1 MLQQPSGGA
10 LLAMKEIDLR
20 NPGMHQAMKEVGTT
34 TNLSP
39 HHNAVRLHEH
49 WMSADGKGMWLLLE
63 YRSQGTR
70 GQFLMSTTRLPD
82 AALCGT

>member
-10 LLAMKEIDLR
+10 LFAMKEIDLR
-20 NPGMHQAMKEVGTT
+20 NPDMQQAMKEVGTT

-39 HHNAVRLHEH
+39 HRNAVRLHEL
-49 WMSADGKGMWLLLE
+49 WMSADGKGMWLLPE

-70 GQFLMSTTRLPD
+70 GQFLMSSTRLPD
-82 AALCGT
+82 AALRGS